1 MRRKI
6 FAVVVDGN
14 RLFVCAIHTGGPIY
28 YLRYTMSQVAPHPDP
43 LPNTFSPSSV
53 LLTFLPPEDHPE
65 DVNQLYIRL
74 PEKTRKGFT
83 KDDLAEYLDSRDPKA
98 TQDNLVE
105 AINEGGHIPPAILKD
120 AVGRSAESKL
130 QSIHR
135 LNISP
140 RQVDVLIAQVL
151 FENKYALPR
160 PLDPYNYATH
170 GIQQSYETLTTN
182 ALFSTRSIIRLQG
195 DSVHF
200 MMFAFGQSQIRCKR
214 FSFGENPVLSASGVV
229 QGNPCNIDEK
239 LCNVLGIADCQD
251 SLGNHALRLGMI
263 QHIVQTGTFDELG
276 VQALFCH
283 WLGELVRHLDGIDGD
298 LRVTDVTGM
307 ASMVV
312 TVEVCNEY
320 LALQHKPINPDG
332 TGLPAQ
338 LSMKSDFVVCKNSL
352 QGNTANA
359 FLYSAYHV
367 EMKQAFKLK
376 NSAMDCKSQLLAES
390 LARSL
395 SLLNK
400 DKELP
405 QVLYSMLCD
414 GLCLH
419 VLVHFPRSNVAY
431 LSHREI
437 EPGRMT
443 CVVTWLHNVAARK
456 NLTEAEFLEMGLQI
470 GDYLDAEVKETL
482 QKKRERKPEPGRRRT
497 EGKPKK
503 NLGSIAPKSKTMC
516 IDVVAD
522 EERERLEAEQREFS
536 AFLSFQNHY
545 RYGDPLPLTETI
557 LNHSGNTHEEAPL
570 SMEEK
575 LLRAGFV

>member
-1 MRRKI
+1 
-6 FAVVVDGN
+6 
-14 RLFVCAIHTGGPIY
+14 
-28 YLRYTMSQVAPHPDP
+28 MSQVAPHSDP
-43 LPNTFSPSSV
+43 LPDTFSPSSV
-53 LLTFLPPEDHPE
+53 LLTFLPPEEHSE
-65 DVNQLYIRL
+65 DVNQLYDRL

-83 KDDLAEYLDSRDPKA
+83 NDDLAEYLDSRDPKA
-98 TQDNLVE
+98 TQEGLVE
-105 AINEGGHIPPAILKD
+105 AINEGGHIHAVILKD
-120 AVGRSAESKL
+120 AVCSRAGSKL
-130 QSIHR
+130 LGIYK
-135 LNISP
+135 LTVSP
-140 RQVDVLIAQVL
+140 READVLIAQVL
-151 FENKYALPR
+151 YSEKYALPR

-182 ALFSTRSIIRLQG
+182 ALFSTRSINQLQG

-200 MMFAFGQSQIRCKR
+200 MMFASGQSQIRCKR
-214 FSFGENPVLSASGVV
+214 FSFGEHPLLSASGVL
-229 QGNPCNIDEK
+229 QGNPCNIDETM
-239 LCNVLGIADCQD
+239 CNVLGIADYQEC
-251 SLGNHALRLGMI
+251 LGNHALRLGMI
-263 QHIVQTGTFDELG
+263 QQILQPGTFDELG

-283 WLGELVRHLDGIDGD
+283 WLGELARHLDGIDGD

-307 ASMVV
+307 ASIVV

-320 LALQHKPINPDG
+320 LALQHKPINNEG

-338 LSMKSDFVVCKNSL
+338 LSIKSDFVVCKNSL
-352 QGNTANA
+352 QGNTATA

-367 EMKQAFKLK
+367 EMKEAFKLK

-400 DKELP
+400 DKQLP

-437 EPGRMT
+437 EPGRMA
-443 CVVTWLHNVAARK
+443 CVVTWLHKLSAR
-456 NLTEAEFLEMGLQI
+456 NDLTETEFLEMGLVV
-470 GDYLDAEVKETL
+470 GDYLDAEVKETM
-482 QKKRERKPEPGRRRT
+482 QKKRERKPEPGRRMT
-497 EGKPKK
+497 EGKTKN
-503 NLGSIAPKSKTMC
+503 NLGSTAPKSKSMC

-522 EERERLEAEQREFS
+522 EKHGRLEAEQREFS
-536 AFLSFQNHY
+536 AFLSFQNY
-545 RYGDPLPLTETI
+545 CRYGDPLPLTETI
-557 LNHSGNTHEEAPL
+557 LNHSGNIHEEAPL